1 MELAAILFCLFFAM
15 NIGASG
21 AAASMGVA
29 YGSGAVKKKTYAL
42 IICAAGVL
50 SGAVIGGGEV
60 VKTISGGIIPE
71 QTITLT
77 IVCIIIGSAALSL
90 FTANVLGI
98 PLSTSEVTVG
108 AIVGVGVAYKVLF
121 LQHLLVIVSF
131 WVLVPFVAF
140 CFTFLVSKVFS
151 SLNIR
156 VISNRKQKILGIV
169 LLIAGF
175 WEAFS
180 AGMNNVANAVGPLV
194 AAGVLS
200 VSKGTLY
207 GGIFVALGALLLG
220 RKVLETNGKKITR
233 FSAGEG
239 ILLSGTGAGL
249 VIISSVFGLPV
260 PLAQVTSSS
269 IIGIG
274 MAKNGPNVFHK
285 EVVKTMLKVWV
296 VSPFLSLSISYL
308 LVSLLLKGDYYST
321 FMMASVLL
329 AAGGAASLMKAIR
342 KEKRSVH
349 EQGGGI

>member
-1 MELAAILFCLFFAM
+1 M
-15 NIGASG
+15 
-21 AAASMGVA
+21 
-29 YGSGAVKKKTYAL
+29 
-42 IICAAGVL
+42 
-50 SGAVIGGGEV
+50 
-60 VKTISGGIIPE
+60 
-71 QTITLT
+71 
-77 IVCIIIGSAALSL
+77 
-90 FTANVLGI
+90 
-98 PLSTSEVTVG
+98 
-108 AIVGVGVAYKVLF
+108 
-121 LQHLLVIVSF
+121 
-131 WVLVPFVAF
+131 
-140 CFTFLVSKVFS
+140 
-151 SLNIR
+151 
-156 VISNRKQKILGIV
+156 
-169 LLIAGF
+169 
-175 WEAFS
+175 
-180 AGMNNVANAVGPLV
+180 
-194 AAGVLS
+194 
-200 VSKGTLY
+200 SKGTLY

-308 LVSLLLKGDYYST
+308 LVSLLLKGDYYSI

>member
-1 MELAAILFCLFFAM
+1 MELAAILFSLFFAI

-29 YGSGAVKKKTYAL
+29 YGSGAVRKKLYAL
-42 IICAAGVL
+42 LICAAGVL

-60 VKTISGGIIPE
+60 VKTISSGIIPE
-71 QTITLT
+71 QSITLT
-77 IVCIIIGSAALSL
+77 IVCIIIGAAALSL

-108 AIVGVGVAYKVLF
+108 AVVGVGVAYKVLF
-121 LQHLLVIVSF
+121 LNNLLMIVVF
-131 WVLVPFVAF
+131 WILVPFVAF
-140 CFTFLVSKVFS
+140 CFTFFVSKLFQFFKIEVKS
-151 SLNIR
+151 S
-156 VISNRKQKILGIV
+156 RKQKTLGII
-169 LLIAGF
+169 LLFAGF
-175 WEAFS
+175 FEAFS
-180 AGMNNVANAVGPLV
+180 GRNEQRRQRCRPVGCRRCLRCNKRYPV
-194 AAGVLS
+194 R
-200 VSKGTLY
+200 
-207 GGIFVALGALLLG
+207 GIFVALGALLLG
-220 RKVLETNGKKITR
+220 GRVLETNGKKITK
-233 FSAGEG
+233 FSKGEG

-285 EVVKTMLKVWV
+285 QVVRTMLKVWV

-308 LVSLLLKGDYYST
+308 LVSLFLKGDYYSV

-329 AAGGAASLMKAIR
+329 AAGGAVSLMKAIR
-342 KEKRSVH
+342 KESRSVH